1 MWRRAGRRSSLR
13 STVYSKGPVQQP
25 GIELELD
32 AAGLFKLNSP
42 NHVPAQRSNH
52 RLSRVI
58 AVANQ
63 KGGVGKTTTAVNLG
77 CALAEL
83 GKRVLLI
90 DLDPQGHLTINMGFK
105 QPDQIELTLYHLLLD
120 PRLDRKSTRLNSS
133 HLVISYA
140 VFCLKKKKT
149 PRSDVCLS

>member
-1 MWRRAGRRSSLR
+1 MSRPAS
-13 STVYSKGPVQQP
+13 GPQMGP
-25 GIELELD
+25 DE
-32 AAGLFKLNSP
+32 AAVLPLNSP
-42 NHVPAQRSNH
+42 SHVPGQRSSH

-90 DLDPQGHLTINMGFK
+90 GRDPQGRLTINMGFE
-105 QPDQIELTLYHLLLD
+105 QPDPIGHNTTNLIHH
-120 PRLDRKSTRLNSS
+120 RLVTPAGGANHD
-133 HLVISYA
+133 A
-140 VFCLKKKKT
+140 V
-149 PRSDVCLS
+149 RA